1 MITATNSHEY
11 AHYFDVFIS
20 SLEVSALNIHR
31 LSLSNI
37 ELKLI
42 HDDAEN
48 IFNLYIGL
56 PAIRSRLIGFFTAI
70 VMERPGVNTDKDI
83 LHKLVK
89 YIW

>member
-1 MITATNSHEY
+1 MITAANSHEY
-11 AHYFDVFIS
+11 AHYFDVFIQ

-31 LSLSNI
+31 FSLPDI

-56 PAIRSRLIGFFTAI
+56 PAIRSHLIGFFTAI
-70 VMERPGVNTDKDI
+70 VIERLGVKTEKDI
-83 LHKLVK
+83 LQKLVR